1 MEPDDGL
8 EEEGPF
14 MAWLPPDDRLWR
26 HPSEAPPIPP
36 PESDSGRR
44 VPLLTGLLSAH
55 SSGTRIWTV
64 AVMAGVI
71 GALAASGLGMVSGV
85 FEQQTTVVHAVMP
98 TGPTE
103 TLASVTGPSTPT
115 ATSVD
120 WTAVDD
126 AVAPSVV
133 GIDVSTAAGPNS
145 GSGLLFVGTGS
156 RTYVITDS
164 ALVAQAGSIMVSFLS
179 GQRYRADQVKL
190 DPLSGLA
197 LLAVPTEQ
205 PSFPQLGSVASLQLA
220 NPVLAVGARTADGAG
235 AYVFP
240 GSVTSEDREV
250 DLAGGMA
257 MQNLIAITGTTVP
270 AAAAGGPLLDQ
281 QGQVVGI
288 TVSLQPT
295 DTSDQALAFAVP
307 VDVAVHVAQQM
318 LAGTPVTH
326 PWVGVMNAFD
336 ISSTD
341 ARQYGLSGG
350 AQVGQV
356 WPGSPVSRLGLGAN
370 DIVTALCD
378 KPVTSTGVL
387 TQVLSQCPSDKRAVI
402 RYLHKGTVVQST
414 VYVSPNPPD
423 SD

>member
-1 MEPDDGL
+1 
-8 EEEGPF
+8 
-14 MAWLPPDDRLWR
+14 
-26 HPSEAPPIPP
+26 
-36 PESDSGRR
+36 
-44 VPLLTGLLSAH
+44 
-55 SSGTRIWTV
+55 
-64 AVMAGVI
+64 MAGVI

-85 FEQQTTVVHAVMP
+85 FEQQTTIVHAVMP
-98 TGPTE
+98 TGPAE
-103 TLASVTGPSTPT
+103 TLASVTGPTTPT
-115 ATSVD
+115 APTVD

-133 GIDVSTAAGPNS
+133 GIDVSTAAGPSS
-145 GSGLLFVGTGS
+145 GSGVLFVGTGS

-164 ALVAQAGSIMVSFLS
+164 TLVAQAGSIMVSFLS

-190 DPLSGLA
+190 DRLSGLA
-197 LLAVPTEQ
+197 LLAVPTGQ
-205 PSFPQLGSVASLQLA
+205 PSFPQLGSVASLRLA

-250 DLAGGMA
+250 DLAGGVA
-257 MQNLIAITGTTVP
+257 MQNLIAITGTAVP

-307 VDVAVHVAQQM
+307 VDVAVHVAQQL
-318 LAGTPVTH
+318 LAGAAVTH
-326 PWVGVMNAFD
+326 PWVGVTDAFD

-356 WPGSPVSRLGLGAN
+356 WPGSPASRLGLGAN

-387 TQVLSQCPSDKRAVI
+387 TQVLSQCPTDTRAVI

-414 VYVSPNPPD
+414 VFVSPNPPD